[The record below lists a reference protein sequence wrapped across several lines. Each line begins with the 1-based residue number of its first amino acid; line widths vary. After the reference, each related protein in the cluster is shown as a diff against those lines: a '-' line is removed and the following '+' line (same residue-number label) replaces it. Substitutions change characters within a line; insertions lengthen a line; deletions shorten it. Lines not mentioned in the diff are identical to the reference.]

1 MHSTLNYC
9 FTALAGIFIFS
20 CSPVFAASA
29 EKGQAAFTRHGCWQC
44 HGFSGQGGSA
54 GLRLAPDP
62 KPLETIIAFIRST
75 DGPMPP
81 FSEKILSDEDVA
93 DIYAYLSSIPKARDY
108 KSIPLL
114 AR

>member
-9 FTALAGIFIFS
+9 FTALIATFIFN
-20 CSPVFAASA
+20 CNPAFAASA
-29 EKGQAAFTRHGCWQC
+29 EKGRAAFTKNGCWQC

-62 KPLETIIAFIRST
+62 KPLEAITAFIRST

-81 FSEKILSDEDVA
+81 FSEKILSDDDVA

-114 AR
+114 AQ

>member
-1 MHSTLNYC
+1 MYSTLKFC
-9 FTALAGIFIFS
+9 LAVFAALSVFNGDS
-20 CSPVFAASA
+20 VFAASA
-29 EKGQAAFTRHGCWQC
+29 ENGKAAFVKHGCWQC

-54 GLRLAPDP
+54 GLKLAPDP
-62 KPLETIIAFIRST
+62 KPLEAIMGFVRST

-114 AR
+114 GQ